1 MGRLDGE
8 RAIVTGSTSGLGA
21 EIARLFAREGA
32 GVVVTGRD
40 PGRGGLVTASIT
52 DAGGRA
58 VFVDADLT
66 DPDAAATV
74 VDACAVTFG
83 APTVLVNNAVG
94 HIDGDGAVGEVGDA
108 TWFAVLEIDVLAPA
122 RLIGQAVPHMTA
134 AGHGAIVNVSS
145 RAASHGTPGHA
156 AYSAAK
162 GALES
167 LTRSVA
173 ADYAGVGIRCNAVRP
188 GYVLHERR
196 DAGIDDDRLA
206 QIAAAQ
212 LTPPVTAADVAA
224 ACLWLAS
231 AESAGV
237 TGMVLPVDGGST
249 AARPTTVG

>member
-8 RAIVTGSTSGLGA
+8 VAIVTGSTSGLGA
-21 EIARLFAREGA
+21 EIARCFAREGA
-32 GVVVTGRD
+32 AVLVTGRD
-40 PGRGGLVTASIT
+40 QGRGDAVVASIT

-58 VFVDADLT
+58 IFVAADLT
-66 DPDAAATV
+66 DPESAATV
-74 VDACAVTFG
+74 VDTCGVTAG
-83 APTVLVNNAVG
+83 PPTILVNNAVG
-94 HIDGDGAVGEVGDA
+94 HIDGDGVVGQVSDA
-108 TWFAVLEIDVLAPA
+108 TWLAVLEVDLMAPA
-122 RLIGQAVPHMTA
+122 RLIAQCLPQMTA
-134 AGHGAIVNVSS
+134 AGHGVIVNVSS

-173 ADYAGVGIRCNAVRP
+173 VDYATVGIRCNAVRP

-196 DAGIDDDRLA
+196 DANNDKARTA
-206 QIAAAQ
+206 QIASAQ
-212 LTPPVTAADVAA
+212 LTSPVTAADVAN

-237 TGMVLPVDGGST
+237 TGLVLPVDGGST
-249 AARPTTVG
+249 SARPTAVG